1 MEKSAIAIDVDTAN
15 LNLNQAINFF
25 SPMVVALNGAEQ
37 VFAALANSA
46 RYKEVLTRE
55 VADLK
60 KTADDLK
67 AQAEASALAITAND
81 AAAVEA
87 KAVALKAIADAQQEA
102 ATQVKEIKASVA
114 TDTKAAKAAFAAL
127 QADIAAK
134 TEAIQKAYG
143 DEGSALAVSKQELEA
158 SVKALELKL
167 DTLKE
172 QAKKFAASFTIE

>member
-25 SPMVVALNGAEQ
+25 APMVVALNGAEQ

-55 VADLK
+55 VAALK

-67 AQAEASALAITAND
+67 AQAESSELTITAND

-87 KAVALKAIADAQQEA
+87 KTVALKAIADAQQQA
-102 ATQVKEIKASVA
+102 VTQVKEILASVA
-114 TDTKAAKAAFAAL
+114 TDTKAAKDAFVTLQSEIATKTSAA
-127 QADIAAK
+127 QKVYADEIAAM
-134 TEAIQKAYG
+134 
-143 DEGSALAVSKQELEA
+143 SVSKQSLEA
-158 SVKALELKL
+158 TISALEVKL
-167 DTLKE
+167 DKLKE
-172 QAKKFAASFTIE
+172 QAKKFAASLTIE